1 MKKSKKIPI
10 EKLLFVIPILI
21 ILISFLIL
29 LFKGQL
35 NFGTIN
41 FKNLGGYG
49 SFIGGLVGTFLTI
62 IATYYI
68 YKTYHSQ
75 KNQLKKQ
82 KKQLKLQSVLI
93 AQQQFES
100 TFFNMLNVHRELKNN
115 LSTTHKIFWFTND
128 QIDFLKCTFAT
139 PNDEKDLIERTS
151 STRKKYGS
159 DVFRNIRL
167 DLIDLFNES
176 IISKEIEFY
185 NKSTLLKDLSEIK
198 YLVNKLAE
206 YNNTSQFTSNF
217 ENIEIENS
225 VDSEKEKE
233 IKIRFKFIFEV
244 YQDVISHYCRNVYHI
259 LRYIRENEQNETLGK
274 NFKKYKNYANIFQSQ
289 LNVDEQFLLFYN
301 FIYFNDIEKGDYS
314 TILLVNHYSFL
325 ENLGSNNLIN
335 EISHNNKNF
344 YSFDI
349 K

>member
-41 FKNLGGYG
+41 FENLGGYG

-128 QIDFLKCTFAT
+128 QIDFLKCTFAN

-167 DLIDLFNES
+167 DLIDLCNES

-198 YLVNKLAE
+198 YLVNKLEE
-206 YNNTSQFTSNF
+206 YNKTYQFDSKF
-217 ENIEIENS
+217 GNIEIENI
-225 VDSEKEKE
+225 VDSEKE
-233 IKIRFKFIFEV
+233 INIRFKFIFEV

-259 LRYIRENEQNETLGK
+259 LKYIRENEKNETLGK
-274 NFKKYKNYANIFQSQ
+274 DLLKYKNYANIFQSQ

-301 FIYFNDIEKGDYS
+301 FIHFNNNEKEEYS
-314 TILLVNHYSFL
+314 TIELINHYCFL
-325 ENLGSNNLIN
+325 ENLGSNNLIDK
-335 EISHNNKNF
+335 ELHNNKNF